1 MLAKLVYNQT
11 GVCTPASPF
20 PDRAIGRRQKRG
32 VRHSLRLLLWDR
44 KMDEF
49 DSLTWHIMD
58 AMADDWESI
67 EQIQPHVNRFHGQVD
82 DDQIFQILKDL
93 CDNKLVK
100 IMDGNG
106 YGTDKFSE
114 DSRLCWFKMTEI
126 GKLLWD
132 SEGYQYRDE

>member
-1 MLAKLVYNQT
+1 
-11 GVCTPASPF
+11 
-20 PDRAIGRRQKRG
+20 
-32 VRHSLRLLLWDR
+32 
-44 KMDEF
+44 
-49 DSLTWHIMD
+49 MD

-132 SEGYQYRDE
+132 SEGYKYRDE